1 MVLALIAIS
10 SGTFEVPTYVATSH
24 DTALPGYYKT
34 NNDFSASWRGSET
47 QIKLFYEFE
56 RRKEL
61 VVVL

>member
-1 MVLALIAIS
+1 LAGIS
-10 SGTFEVPTYVATSH
+10 SANYEDPSSNAQLRNLLLGH
-24 DTALPGYYKT
+24 YKAD
-34 NNDFSASWRGSET
+34 NDFSASWRGSET